1 MSCEEIENRILDY
14 RDNQLPPAQR
24 QEVETHLASCAHCR
38 TFARQLQRLD
48 AALSSGV
55 KAPALSADFD
65 RQLRER
71 IEAAPAALSEA
82 QRAQRKRQ
90 LQAEFEAGM
99 ARIGR
104 GGFALGGFLN
114 HLAWPALAA
123 AAGAV
128 VWLLTSLWAAHINP
142 QSLGGFPPNALPWL
156 AASTVFLVVG
166 LAEAFPRQWKVLQV
180 W

>member
-1 MSCEEIENRILDY
+1 MSCEEIKNRILDY
-14 RDNQLPPAQR
+14 QDNQLPQAQR
-24 QEVETHLASCAHCR
+24 QEVEAHIANCAGCR
-38 TFARQLQRLD
+38 TFARQLRQLN

-55 KAPALSADFD
+55 KVPALSADFD

-71 IEAAPAALSEA
+71 IEATPAALSEA
-82 QRAQRKRQ
+82 QRAERKRQ

-99 ARIGR
+99 ARLGR
-104 GGFALGGFLN
+104 GGFVLGGFLN

-128 VWLLTSLWAAHINP
+128 VWLLMSLWAAYLNP

-156 AASTVFLVVG
+156 AASAVFLAIG
-166 LAEAFPRQWKVLQV
+166 LAEAFPRQWKMLQV
-180 W
+180 